1 MDIKKSLLIL
11 FLIFTIT
18 FPFFFTTKKI
28 EYKESKKSLPYIQI
42 YDGKFKVYNKTLE
55 KKGKFKKSD
64 YFNKNYFITNNLDM
78 FLYDK
83 NASLISKKV
92 VYKNKYYLTDA
103 TYTTDKYKYKAKN
116 GIYNENTKTFIGY
129 NFKFF
134 NDKIDGKGNK
144 MIYKNDILT
153 ADNIKYTIKG
163 LK

>member
-1 MDIKKSLLIL
+1 MDIKKSLLVL
-11 FLIFTIT
+11 FIIITIT
-18 FPFFFTTKKI
+18 FPFFFSPKKI
-28 EYKESKKSLPYIQI
+28 EYKESNKSLPYIQI
-42 YDGKFKVYNKTLE
+42 YNGVFKVYNKIIE
-55 KKGKFKKSD
+55 KKGTFSQTN

-83 NASLISKKV
+83 NSSLKAKKV
-92 VYKNKYYLTDA
+92 LYKNQYYLTNVIYK
-103 TYTTDKYKYKAKN
+103 TNKYKYKAKN

-129 NFKFF
+129 NFQFF

-163 LK
+163 IK